1 MVPWIW
7 VDNQN
12 SLHNNALC
20 FYLKESRIFPNLDL
34 PRYEEYKIG
43 VWHKVNQKKLKTF
56 KKKIPELNFFSYL
69 KKIGY
74 KVEYNNSFKKKK
86 IIKIFQMK
94 FRPEK
99 VDGKLDYACYEIA
112 KSLNN
117 LK

>member
-1 MVPWIW
+1 MVEMTKLEDP
-7 VDNQN
+7 
-12 SLHNNALC
+12 
-20 FYLKESRIFPNLDL
+20 K
-34 PRYEEYKIG
+34 YKIG

-99 VDGKLDYACYEIA
+99 IDGKLDYECYEIA

>member
-1 MVPWIW
+1 MHINKFWI
-7 VDNQN
+7 
-12 SLHNNALC
+12 LPLFH
-20 FYLKESRIFPNLDL
+20 ESTRLIWECYKFFFHDL
-34 PRYEEYKIG
+34 S
-43 VWHKVNQKKLKTF
+43 KKLKIF
-56 KKKIPELNFFSYL
+56 KRKVPELNFKNFFSYL

-74 KVEYNNSFKKKK
+74 KVEYNNSFKQKK

-99 VDGKLDYACYEIA
+99 VDGKLDYECYEIA